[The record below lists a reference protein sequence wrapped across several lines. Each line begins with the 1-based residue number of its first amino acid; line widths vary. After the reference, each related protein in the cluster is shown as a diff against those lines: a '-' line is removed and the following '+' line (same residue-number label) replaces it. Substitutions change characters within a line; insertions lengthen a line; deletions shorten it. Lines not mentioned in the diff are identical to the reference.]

1 MKKKYT
7 QKEVDNIIKDM
18 ELEMSKSGNFEI
30 MSVEDMILKF
40 SKMNRKSFN
49 ISLGENTTVSLIDTK
64 NKIKEFQN
72 ALDSIEYFIDT
83 LQNIGI
89 NFNLDIL
96 EDGLSG
102 YFDIRYNV
110 DKVIINIPF
119 NTFEK
124 YESKIGNLDSL
135 RNYLKALNKQIDKDI
150 AKLHSTVYI
159 PKNINLFQ

>member
-18 ELEMSKSGNFEI
+18 EFEI

-40 SKMNRKSFN
+40 SKINRKSFN
-49 ISLGENTTVSLIDTK
+49 ISLCENTTVSLINTK

-89 NFNLDIL
+89 NFTLDIL
-96 EDGLSG
+96 EDGYSG
-102 YFDIRYNV
+102 YLDIRYNV
-110 DKVIINIPF
+110 DKVIISVPF
-119 NTFEK
+119 NAFQK
-124 YESKIGNLDSL
+124 YESKIDNLDSL
-135 RNYLKALNKQIDKDI
+135 KSYIKALNKQIDRNI